1 MLIYLIYLFLLLK
14 EKLIWF
20 RLFKEYKQT
29 DMHPINMHP
38 QINMHPINMHPIN
51 MHIRDANIHFDP
63 VPHTYTIDDGKADAD
78 GRAEKEKK
86 YTSVTTWNH
95 SHFAEFDAD
104 AIIKKMRLDSPSS
117 KYYGQT
123 PDQIKAG
130 WDKNRDEAADAGTKM
145 HYYIECYYNAMLN
158 KTTSTIVA
166 DADTKE
172 LTYFHNFAAA
182 FQSKYPHYKPYRT
195 EWMIYDEDL
204 QLAGS
209 IDMVFENVLDGT
221 LFIYDWK
228 RAKEIKKQSAF
239 MTFALTDCIS
249 HLPDTNFWHYALQLN
264 TYKTILER
272 KYAKT
277 VTDLVLVILHPEN
290 KNGNYQT
297 LPVPILK
304 KEIEDLFALRK
315 EQLLLLEKDK

>member
-1 MLIYLIYLFLLLK
+1 
-14 EKLIWF
+14 
-20 RLFKEYKQT
+20 
-29 DMHPINMHP
+29 MHPINMLP
-38 QINMHPINMHPIN
+38 QIN

-63 VPHTYTIDDGKADAD
+63 VPHTYTIDDGKADA
-78 GRAEKEKK
+78 EKEKK

-95 SHFAEFDAD
+95 SHFAQFDAD
-104 AIIKKMRLDSPSS
+104 AIIKKMRLDLPSS

-158 KTTSTIVA
+158 KTSSNIVAA
-166 DADTKE
+166 DADAATNADTSSRE
-172 LTYFHNFAAA
+172 LAYFHNFANA
-182 FQSKYPHYKPYRT
+182 FQAKYPHYKPYRT

-209 IDMVFENVLDGT
+209 IDMVFENILDGS

-264 TYKTILER
+264 TYKAILER

-304 KEIEDLFALRK
+304 KEIDDLFALRQ
-315 EQLLLLEKDK
+315 EQLFEKDK